1 MKRFYLFAAFVLLGI
16 AGSAQEITVPK
27 TDGPPLLDGRFTER
41 EWAGARIFRVND
53 SLELY
58 VKQDREYFYWCLRD
72 RRANLMGVDFYIAFR
87 DSMVNLHAS
96 AKLGERVYRKDAGY
110 GKWDWWNHR
119 DWAAN
124 VNPFNSFEGQRFL
137 KDEAKEYQVDK
148 RRIGGGTVL
157 LMFGLDPPGVVPST
171 YPQGADPENPE
182 KWMKL
187 RLEPVKD

>member
-1 MKRFYLFAAFVLLGI
+1 MKRFFLFAAFVLLGI

-41 EWAGARIFRVND
+41 EWAGARVIPVND
-53 SLELY
+53 SLKLY
-58 VKQDREYFYWCLRD
+58 LKQDREYLYWCLRNH
-72 RRANLMGVDFYIAFR
+72 RASLLGVDFYIAFR

-96 AKLGERVYRKDAGY
+96 AKLGERVYRKDGGY
-110 GKWDWWNHR
+110 GAWNWWNHR
-119 DWAAN
+119 DWVAN
-124 VNPFNSFEGQRFL
+124 ANPFNSLQGQRFL

-157 LMFGLDPPGVVPST
+157 LMFGLDPPGVEPST
-171 YPQGADPENPE
+171 YPQGADPANPE

-187 RLEPVKD
+187 RLEPVKE